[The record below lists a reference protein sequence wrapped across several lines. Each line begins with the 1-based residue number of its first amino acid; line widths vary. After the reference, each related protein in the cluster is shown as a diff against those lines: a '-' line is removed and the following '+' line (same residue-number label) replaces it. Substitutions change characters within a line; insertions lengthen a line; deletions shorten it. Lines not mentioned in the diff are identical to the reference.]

1 MKLNAFRSRKVA
13 KLPVAWREAEYA
25 AIWVNVTDTCED
37 RISENIF
44 DIEDEHT
51 EVDIIV
57 RRMMRGAN

>member
-25 AIWVNVTDTCED
+25 VIWANVTDTCED

>member
-57 RRMMRGAN
+57 